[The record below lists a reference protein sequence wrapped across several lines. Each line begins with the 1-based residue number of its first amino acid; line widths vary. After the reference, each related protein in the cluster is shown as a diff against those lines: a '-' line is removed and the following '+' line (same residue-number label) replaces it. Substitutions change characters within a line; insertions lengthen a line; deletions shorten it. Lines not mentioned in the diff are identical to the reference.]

1 METQKR
7 ESLGSRLGFILI
19 SAGCAIGL
27 GNVWR
32 FPWLVGQN
40 GGAVFVFVY
49 LFFLLVLGIPVMTME
64 FTMGRGAQKSPLHMY
79 KALAPEKKAWNLHS
93 PVFLVAN
100 FLLMMFYTTVCGW
113 MFIYFSKFATGQL
126 SGLDQAGVGA
136 AFGALLGDPTL
147 LCLTMGLVVVLGFF
161 ILSMGLRNGLER
173 VTKIMMLLLLGMMV
187 LLAINSC
194 FLEGGAEGIKFYLK
208 PNMKAFM
215 EAEGGAWRV
224 CVNAMNQ
231 AFFTLSLGIGSM
243 AIFGSYLSKDRSLFG
258 ESLHVSLLDTFV
270 AIVAGLIIFPACF
283 AYNNGAT
290 NAGPGLL
297 FVTLPNVFNA
307 MPNGRLWGALFFVF
321 MSFAAFSTVLAVF
334 ENILAMVMDKTGWA
348 RPKACAVCS
357 GLMFVLSL
365 PCALSFNL
373 LSGFEP
379 LGPGSGVLDLE
390 DFLVSNLALPAGSL
404 LFALFCTHRFGWGWD
419 RFVAEANTGRGLKI
433 PTSGAGKTILHIYLG
448 YVLPLIIG
456 FVLVMGLI
464 DKYNEID
471 LKLHPEKAKVQKVE
485 EAPADPAI
493 EAPAAETPVAEV
505 PAAEAPAG
513 EAPAVPAADAP
524 AADAPVAAPV
534 EE

>member
-1 METQKR
+1 MEPSKR

-64 FTMGRGAQKSPLHMY
+64 FTMGRGAQKSPFHMY
-79 KALAPEKKAWNLHS
+79 KALAPEKKGWNLHS

-126 SGLDQAGVGA
+126 SGLDKDAVNA
-136 AFGALLGDPTL
+136 AFGGILGDPTL
-147 LCLTMGLVVVLGFF
+147 LCISMALVVFLGFF

-173 VTKIMMLLLLGMMV
+173 VTKVMMLLLLAMMV
-187 LLAINSC
+187 VLAVNSC
-194 FLEGGAEGIKFYLK
+194 FLKGGAEGIAFYLK
-208 PNMKAFM
+208 PNMKHFM
-215 EAEGGAWRV
+215 EADGGPWRV

-243 AIFGSYLSKDRSLFG
+243 AIFGSYLGKDRSLFG
-258 ESLHVSLLDTFV
+258 EAIHVSVLDTFV

-283 AYNNGAT
+283 AFNDGNTG
-290 NAGPGLL
+290 AGPALI
-297 FVTLPNVFNA
+297 FMNLPNVFNA
-307 MPNGRLWGALFFVF
+307 MPNGRLWGSLFFVF

-334 ENILAMVMDKTGWA
+334 ENILAMIMDKTGWA
-348 RPKACAVCS
+348 RQKACAFCS
-357 GLMFVLSL
+357 GLMFLLSL
-365 PCALSFNL
+365 PCALGFNL

-379 LGPGSGVLDLE
+379 LGPGSGILDLE

-419 RFVAEANTGRGLKI
+419 NFVSEANTGRGVKI
-433 PTSGAGKTILHIYLG
+433 PTAGVGKTLLRGYLG

-456 FVLVMGLI
+456 LVLVMGLY
-464 DKYNEID
+464 DKYTEIKG
-471 LKLHPEKAKVQKVE
+471 KLAGAEPVAVE
-485 EAPADPAI
+485 ATEAPVQ
-493 EAPAAETPVAEV
+493 E
-505 PAAEAPAG
+505 
-513 EAPAVPAADAP
+513 
-524 AADAPVAAPV
+524 
-534 EE
+534 